1 MKKVLFIMLLLLP
14 ILASAQTLKGV
25 IVDASTQSPLAG
37 ATILTP
43 DGKGVATNKNGE
55 FEISCVQTI
64 TVSHIGYNTVNQS
77 VIDCNKP
84 ITVSLIDSE
93 NYLQTVEITS
103 LSNTT
108 RTMIEQPMSI
118 AKLDKLD
125 IDRGTGLFLDDAI
138 NANVPGVQMNRR
150 AVSSGQQ
157 INIRGYGNGVGF
169 RGASNNFDGQGTKIY
184 LNGIPLTDAE
194 GITVLDD
201 IDFASLG
208 NVEVV
213 KGPAGSLY
221 GLAIA
226 GAVNLQTVKPIA
238 NQTSIGQ
245 KVMFGEYGLARF
257 TTTVAT
263 ATENASV
270 LVNYGHQQA
279 DGYMD
284 HTASNKDFVNFVGDF
299 RLSEKQSFNT
309 YVGYS
314 NSYDE
319 RGGELTIDQ
328 WNAKD
333 YTGNARYIKNNA
345 HSAVTSFRAG
355 ISHSYKF
362 SRQIA
367 NNTTLLGSAAS
378 TNSSSAGGWND
389 NNPLNYGFRS
399 TFDTKFNL
407 GDKFKLSGI
416 TGAELQE
423 QQSHPMSYS
432 MVTDSNNINGDNIIG
447 APRSNQVSNSFT
459 YSYFSEWTLKMPMGF
474 SVLCGIGISN
484 MSIILNDR
492 TYSANDTEHRYY
504 RANYNNL
511 VSPHV
516 AVNKVFKSTIS
527 AYASYSKGYKAPV
540 SGNIVI
546 GATGQLNSGL
556 VPEEGDQFEIGSK
569 GALLN
574 KRLTYQ
580 VALFNSIFSNKMT
593 SVAVPLDSVTT
604 AYTYITNAGGQ
615 NNQGLE
621 LLLRYTAFES
631 STALLKSLRPWAN
644 FTYNNFT
651 YDDFYYES
659 VPRGETQAVRALYTG
674 NAVAGVP
681 PIVANIGVDVD
692 TKFGLYGNVNFNYRD
707 AMPITSDGAFMAD
720 AYSLLNAKIGYEKT
734 ILKNLDLNV
743 YAGANNLTSTQYYY
757 MVFVNQLEDAYLP
770 APDRANF
777 FGGIN
782 LKYIF

>member
-1 MKKVLFIMLLLLP
+1 
-14 ILASAQTLKGV
+14 
-25 IVDASTQSPLAG
+25 
-37 ATILTP
+37 
-43 DGKGVATNKNGE
+43 
-55 FEISCVQTI
+55 
-64 TVSHIGYNTVNQS
+64 
-77 VIDCNKP
+77 
-84 ITVSLIDSE
+84 
-93 NYLQTVEITS
+93 
-103 LSNTT
+103 
-108 RTMIEQPMSI
+108 
-118 AKLDKLD
+118 
-125 IDRGTGLFLDDAI
+125 
-138 NANVPGVQMNRR
+138 MNRR

-169 RGASNNFDGQGTKIY
+169 RGASNNFDGQGTKVY

-226 GAVNLQTVKPIA
+226 GAVNLQTVKPTA

-245 KVMFGEYGLARF
+245 KVMFGEYGVARY

-299 RLSEKQSFNT
+299 KLSEKQSLNT

-314 NSYDE
+314 DSFDE

-345 HSAVTSFRAG
+345 HSALTSFRAG

-362 SRQIA
+362 SKQIA
-367 NNTTLLGSAAS
+367 NNTTLFGSAAAM
-378 TNSSSAGGWND
+378 NSSSAGGWKD

-407 GDKFKLSGI
+407 GEKFKLSGI

-423 QQSHPMSYS
+423 QQSHPMSHS
-432 MVTDSNNINGDNIIG
+432 MVTDSNNINGYNIIG
-447 APRSNQVSNSFT
+447 APKSNQVSNSFT

-474 SVLCGIGISN
+474 SVLGGIGISN

-492 TYSANDTEHRYY
+492 TYNANDTEHRYY

-516 AVNKVFKSTIS
+516 AVNKVFNSTIS
-527 AYASYSKGYKAPV
+527 TYASYSKGFKAPV
-540 SGNIVI
+540 SRNIVI
-546 GATGQLNSGL
+546 GAIGQLNSGL

-574 KRLTYQ
+574 KRFTYQ

-631 STALLKSLRPWAN
+631 STALLKSVRPWAN
-644 FTYNNFT
+644 FTYNNFK

-659 VPRGETQAVRALYTG
+659 VPRGETQAVRALYSG

-707 AMPITSDGAFMAD
+707 AMPITSDGAFKTE
-720 AYSLLNAKIGYEKT
+720 AYSLLNAKIGYQKT
-734 ILKNLDLNV
+734 IAKHLDLNV

-757 MVFVNQLEDAYLP
+757 MIFVNQLDDAYLP